1 MNVTVNIKIYS
12 CFLSAREKAVR
23 EILTRNVVDSTDDCF
38 LTGELGLNPVWFHD
52 VKASTALAAK
62 DYETAVKHM
71 IDRGF
76 YNKAHNVSFYRKID
90 F

>member
-1 MNVTVNIKIYS
+1 MNVPVNTVIYS

-23 EILTRNVVDSTDDCF
+23 EILTRNVIDSTDDCF
-38 LTGELGLNPVWFHD
+38 LTGELGLNPIWFYD

-71 IDRGF
+71 IDGGF
-76 YNKAHNVSFYRKID
+76 YNKAHNVSFCTKK
-90 F
+90 